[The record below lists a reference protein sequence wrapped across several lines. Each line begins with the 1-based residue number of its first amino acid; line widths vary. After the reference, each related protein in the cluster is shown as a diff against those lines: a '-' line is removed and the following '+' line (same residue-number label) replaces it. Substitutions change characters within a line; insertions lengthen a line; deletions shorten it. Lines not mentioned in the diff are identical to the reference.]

1 MADQSPPTDQNMDPD
16 NEPDERADLNEFS
29 DDEKPNAP
37 KSLTER
43 RRAQKALFEAW
54 LVSEAAQDA
63 LKPKTKHQRLLN
75 ADDEELS
82 IQSLMRKQG
91 SQIIKNPRQYQW
103 ELFERA
109 KEQNTIA
116 VLDTG
121 SGKTLIA
128 VLLLQWVID
137 QELEHRAAGKE
148 PRISFFLVA
157 SVTLVYQQLAVL
169 EANLD
174 DNVGRA
180 SGADNVDNWNKAK
193 WSKLFSENKVIV
205 ATADVLLQ
213 CLAHSFITMKQ
224 INLLIFDEAHHAKK
238 NHAYARIIKDFYVAE
253 PDRSSRPKIFG
264 MTASPIDA
272 KADVAKA
279 ANDLESL
286 LHSRIATTDDMSLTE
301 AIKKPVEKMLYYPP
315 LPDKGFETP
324 FLRSIRARYPHLQ
337 HFNDQFETSKEV
349 ARHLGRW
356 CADQYLAEALSEKR
370 LKRHEQLAEK
380 NYYHGAENG
389 RKNITQLDFHVAVLR
404 QAVDFVATEK
414 GKHVTLQPSDL
425 SPKVM
430 ELQQYLCYQFE
441 RPSEH
446 RCIVFVEARHT
457 ARLLAAACKTTRTRH
472 MRVGFLVGVKS
483 PDIDEDRFSWLSQV
497 ITLKKFRDGEINC
510 LFATSVAEEG
520 LDVPECNLVVR
531 FDMYRTMIQYVQ
543 SRGRARKVNSL
554 FIHMVERGNDILRE
568 LPSQVQFYETAMR
581 KFCQTLPEDRRLTA
595 NEDHLEGMLANE
607 QNLRVYNE
615 PLSGAKL
622 TYGNA
627 LVYLA
632 NFVSAIPNDT
642 EETMHPVYVVS
653 HKGDRFVAEVILPSN
668 APVNSAIGR
677 ICTKKSLAKRSAA
690 FEACL
695 MLRKKE
701 YLDKRLLPIYQ
712 KRLPAMRNA
721 LLAVNMKKTN
731 SYTMRVKPSIWEQTR
746 GTLPT

>member
-1 MADQSPPTDQNMDPD
+1 MGSD

-63 LKPKTKHQRLLN
+63 LNPKTKHQGLLN

-157 SVTLVYQQLAVL
+157 SVTLVHQQLAVL

-174 DNVGRA
+174 HNVGRA

-213 CLAHSFITMKQ
+213 CLAHSFITMNQ
-224 INLLIFDEAHHAKK
+224 INLLVFDEAHHTKK
-238 NHAYARIIKDFYVAE
+238 NHPYARIIKDFYVSG
-253 PDRSSRPKIFG
+253 PDQSSRPRIFG

-272 KADVAKA
+272 KTDVVRA
-279 ANDLESL
+279 ANQLESL

-301 AIKKPVEKMLYYPP
+301 AIKKPVEKMLFYPP
-315 LPDKGFETP
+315 LPDKGSETP

-337 HFNDQFETSKEV
+337 HFNKQFDMSVEV

-356 CADQYLAEALSEKR
+356 CADQYLAEALSEKK
-370 LKRHEQLAEK
+370 LKRYEQLADK
-380 NYYHGAENG
+380 NYYYGARNC
-389 RKNITQLDFHVAVLR
+389 RRHITQLDSDVAVFR

-414 GKHVTLQPSDL
+414 SKHVTLRPGDL

-430 ELQQYLCYQFE
+430 QLQKYLGHQFE

-446 RCIVFVEARHT
+446 RCIVFVDTRHT

-472 MRVGFLVGVKS
+472 MRVGFLVGVHS
-483 PDIDEDRFSWLSQV
+483 PDIDEDRFSHRDQV
-497 ITLKKFRDGEINC
+497 ITLDKFHTGEINC
-510 LFATSVAEEG
+510 LFSTSVAEEG

-543 SRGRARKVNSL
+543 SRGRARKANSL
-554 FIHMVERGNDILRE
+554 FIHMVELGNDIQRE
-568 LPSQVQFYETAMR
+568 LPSEVQFYETAMR
-581 KFCQTLPEDRRLTA
+581 KFCQTLPENRRLTA
-595 NEDHLEGMLANE
+595 NEDHLEELLANE

-615 PLSGAKL
+615 PSSGAKL

-642 EETMHPVYVVS
+642 EETIHPVYVVS
-653 HKGDRFVAEVILPSN
+653 HKGDKFVAEVVLPSN
-668 APVNSAIGR
+668 APINSAIGR

-701 YLDKRLLPIYQ
+701 YLDRHLLPIYQ